1 VAIAIVEGDQERSC
15 VWKMTT
21 REDRAWSAVAVVVV
35 CAALAVAV
43 AAGLM
48 VGVKK
53 HLTK

>member
-1 VAIAIVEGDQERSC
+1 MAIAIVEGDQERSC

-35 CAALAVAV
+35 CAALAVA
-43 AAGLM
+43 AGLM